1 METLYSTRM
10 YLLTMFIIL
19 CAINFLLLRFYLIVG
34 LYQLLKRCGEP
45 CCALYQSSRT
55 RRNQNNATPS
65 AALRHIT
72 FGTLTF
78 HFISSAA
85 SRIDIAAKGIIPLSI
100 IAP

>member
-1 METLYSTRM
+1 
-10 YLLTMFIIL
+10 MFMIL
-19 CAINFLLLRFYLIVG
+19 RAINFLLLRFYLLVV
-34 LYQLLKRCGEP
+34 LYQLLQRRGEP
-45 CCALYQSSRT
+45 CYTLYRSNRT

-65 AALRHIT
+65 AALRQIT

-85 SRIDIAAKGIIPLSI
+85 SRSDIAAKGIIPLSI

>member
-1 METLYSTRM
+1 
-10 YLLTMFIIL
+10 MFMIL
-19 CAINFLLLRFYLIVG
+19 HAINFLLLRFYLVVV
-34 LYQLLKRCGEP
+34 LYKLLQRRGERR
-45 CCALYQSSRT
+45 CALYRSSRT
-55 RRNQNNATPS
+55 MRNQNRATPS
-65 AALRHIT
+65 AALRQIT

>member
-1 METLYSTRM
+1 
-10 YLLTMFIIL
+10 MFMIL
-19 CAINFLLLRFYLIVG
+19 RATKFLLLRFYLVVV
-34 LYQLLKRCGEP
+34 LYKLLQRRGEAGY
-45 CCALYQSSRT
+45 ALYRSSQT
-55 RRNQNNATPS
+55 RQNQNNATPS
-65 AALRHIT
+65 AALRQIT

>member
-1 METLYSTRM
+1 
-10 YLLTMFIIL
+10 MFMIL
-19 CAINFLLLRFYLIVG
+19 RAINFLLLRFNLVVV
-34 LYQLLKRCGEP
+34 LYKLLQRRGEARY
-45 CCALYQSSRT
+45 ALYRSSRT

-65 AALRHIT
+65 AALRQIT

-85 SRIDIAAKGIIPLSI
+85 SRIDIAANGIIPLSI

>member
-1 METLYSTRM
+1 
-10 YLLTMFIIL
+10 MFMIL
-19 CAINFLLLRFYLIVG
+19 RAINFLLLRFISPSFFTSSLSNAASAAAPSIEAAG
-34 LYQLLKRCGEP
+34 RGE
-45 CCALYQSSRT
+45 
-55 RRNQNNATPS
+55 NQNNATPS

>member
-1 METLYSTRM
+1 
-10 YLLTMFIIL
+10 MFMIL
-19 CAINFLLLRFYLIVG
+19 RAINFLLLRFYRIVT
-34 LYQLLKRCGEP
+34 LYQLLQRRGERR
-45 CCALYQSSRT
+45 CALYRSSRT

>member
-1 METLYSTRM
+1 
-10 YLLTMFIIL
+10 MFMIL
-19 CAINFLLLRFYLIVG
+19 RATKFLLLRFYLIVT
-34 LYQLLKRCGEP
+34 LYQLLQRRGEP
-45 CCALYQSSRT
+45 RCALYRSSRT

-65 AALRHIT
+65 AALRQIT

-85 SRIDIAAKGIIPLSI
+85 SRIDIAANGIIPLSI

>member
-1 METLYSTRM
+1 
-10 YLLTMFIIL
+10 MFMIL
-19 CAINFLLLRFYLIVG
+19 RAINFLLLRFYLVV
-34 LYQLLKRCGEP
+34 
-45 CCALYQSSRT
+45 ALYKLLMRRGERRFALYRSSRT

-65 AALRHIT
+65 AALRQIT

-85 SRIDIAAKGIIPLSI
+85 SRIDIAANGIIPLSI

>member
-1 METLYSTRM
+1 
-10 YLLTMFIIL
+10 MFMIL
-19 CAINFLLLRFYLIVG
+19 RAINFLLLRFNLVVG
-34 LYQLLKRCGEP
+34 LYQLLKRRGERR
-45 CCALYQSSRT
+45 CALYRSSRT

-65 AALRHIT
+65 AALRQIT

-85 SRIDIAAKGIIPLSI
+85 SRIDIAANGIIPLSI

>member
-1 METLYSTRM
+1 
-10 YLLTMFIIL
+10 MFMIL
-19 CAINFLLLRFYLIVG
+19 RVINFLLLRFYLLVV
-34 LYQLLKRCGEP
+34 LYKLLQRRGERR
-45 CCALYQSSRT
+45 CALYRSSRT

-65 AALRHIT
+65 AALRQIT

>member
-1 METLYSTRM
+1 
-10 YLLTMFIIL
+10 MFMIL
-19 CAINFLLLRFYLIVG
+19 RAINFLLLRFYLVV
-34 LYQLLKRCGEP
+34 
-45 CCALYQSSRT
+45 ALYKLLQRRGERRFALYRSSRT

-65 AALRHIT
+65 AALRQIT

-85 SRIDIAAKGIIPLSI
+85 SRIDIAANGIIPLSI

>member
-1 METLYSTRM
+1 
-10 YLLTMFIIL
+10 MFMIL
-19 CAINFLLLRFYLIVG
+19 RATNFLLLQFYLIVV
-34 LYQLLKRCGEP
+34 LYQLLQRRGERR
-45 CCALYQSSRT
+45 CALYRSSRT

>member
-1 METLYSTRM
+1 
-10 YLLTMFIIL
+10 MFMIL
-19 CAINFLLLRFYLIVG
+19 RVINFLLLRFNLVVG
-34 LYQLLKRCGEP
+34 LYQLLKRRGEP
-45 CCALYQSSRT
+45 RCALYRSSRT

-65 AALRHIT
+65 AALRQIT

-85 SRIDIAAKGIIPLSI
+85 SRIDIAANGIIPLSI